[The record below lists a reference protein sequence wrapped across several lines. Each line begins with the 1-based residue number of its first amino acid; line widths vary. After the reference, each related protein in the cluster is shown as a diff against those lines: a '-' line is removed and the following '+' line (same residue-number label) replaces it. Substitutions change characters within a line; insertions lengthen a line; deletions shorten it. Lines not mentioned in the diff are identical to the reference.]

1 MAYDHITALCN
12 GGRNAESNLQV
23 LCSLCHGQK
32 TGADVA
38 EKSRVARKRAKFLGV
53 APAKRQK
60 IQSRGFDRAPAQRTA
75 SRPLERRS

>member
-23 LCSLCHGQK
+23 LCSPCHGQK
-32 TGADVA
+32 TGADIA

-60 IQSRGFDRAPAQRTA
+60 ITSRGFPKSAPQRSA
-75 SRPLERRS
+75 SRPLERRT